1 MARSASPGG
10 YSNYE
15 DDSLFQNAI
24 FTHDISEQMR
34 VPKRIRAT
42 GDYFDDHELLSN
54 GNGEINSWNYHDK
67 IEMNVPERIVVLG
80 QDQHLVL
87 TSGTKSAPREI
98 MLENSI
104 LPKDPG
110 FVRVST
116 PPRVI
121 SLAEHHFPS
130 AAERSHED
138 GDGKELNEQQYDDYE
153 PRSLDSIEEVN
164 GSMHVGNKQRYA
176 QDNRGATGGE
186 LVKRATFSKHNSELV
201 VGRSFRD
208 ETPTFGG
215 SVENLTPTEEMTNL
229 RRQVAKMNRRLLSIE
244 LDNMQRQQRE
254 KIIYCVG
261 LAYLL
266 LKTFMWLSRK

>member
-1 MARSASPGG
+1 MARSISPGG

-15 DDSLFQNAI
+15 DDSLFQSAA

-42 GDYFDDHELLSN
+42 GDYFDDHERDLLPN
-54 GNGEINSWNYHDK
+54 GNGEINSWNYHNK
-67 IEMNVPERIVVLG
+67 IDMTVPDRIVVLG

-121 SLAEHHFPS
+121 TLNEHHFPS
-130 AAERSHED
+130 ASDEPEENAKD
-138 GDGKELNEQQYDDYE
+138 LEQQDDYGPASLESLEDPNNSQVFYSRPLASHAGHSRE
-153 PRSLDSIEEVN
+153 PTAKRS
-164 GSMHVGNKQRYA
+164 A
-176 QDNRGATGGE
+176 
-186 LVKRATFSKHNSELV
+186 FSKYNNELTLT
-201 VGRSFRD
+201 RSMRE

-215 SVENLTPTEEMTNL
+215 SVENLTPSEEVTHL
-229 RRQVAKMNRRLLSIE
+229 RRQVAKINRRLLAIE
-244 LDNMQRQQRE
+244 LESVSRQQRE
-254 KIIYCVG
+254 KVIYCVG
-261 LAYLL
+261 MAYLL
-266 LKTFMWLSRK
+266 FKTFMWLSRK

>member
-1 MARSASPGG
+1 MARSGSPGG

-15 DDSLFQNAI
+15 DDSLFQSAA

-42 GDYFDDHELLSN
+42 GDYFDDRDVLPN
-54 GNGEINSWNYHDK
+54 GNGEINSWNYHNK
-67 IEMNVPERIVVLG
+67 IDMTVPDRIVVLG

-121 SLAEHHFPS
+121 TLNEHHFPS
-130 AAERSHED
+130 ASDEPEENAKDNLQE
-138 GDGKELNEQQYDDYE
+138 DDYG
-153 PRSLDSIEEVN
+153 PGSLESVEDPNNSSVFY
-164 GSMHVGNKQRYA
+164 S
-176 QDNRGATGGE
+176 
-186 LVKRATFSKHNSELV
+186 RATASHPRGEHSTKRSAFSKYNNELTLT
-201 VGRSFRD
+201 RSMRE

-215 SVENLTPTEEMTNL
+215 SVENLTPSEELAQL
-229 RRQVAKMNRRLLSIE
+229 RRQVTRINRRLLTME
-244 LDNMQRQQRE
+244 LDMVQRKQQE

-261 LAYLL
+261 MAYLL
-266 LKTFMWLSRK
+266 FRTFMWLSRK

>member
-1 MARSASPGG
+1 MARSISPGG

-15 DDSLFQNAI
+15 DDSMFQNAA

-42 GDYFDDHELLSN
+42 GDYYDDQDLLPN
-54 GNGEINSWNYHDK
+54 GNGEINSWNYHNK
-67 IEMNVPERIVVLG
+67 IDMTVPDRIVVLG

-121 SLAEHHFPS
+121 TLSEHHFPS
-130 AAERSHED
+130 ASDEPEENAKDNNQED
-138 GDGKELNEQQYDDYE
+138 NYG
-153 PRSLDSIEEVN
+153 PASLESIEDPN
-164 GSMHVGNKQRYA
+164 SSNAYFSRPSLAHGR
-176 QDNRGATGGE
+176 DP
-186 LVKRATFSKHNSELV
+186 VKRSAFSKYNNELTLT
-201 VGRSFRD
+201 RSMRE

-215 SVENLTPTEEMTNL
+215 SVENLTPSEELTHL
-229 RRQVAKMNRRLLSIE
+229 RRQVAKINRRLLAVEIDSV
-244 LDNMQRQQRE
+244 QRQQRE

-261 LAYLL
+261 MAYFLF
-266 LKTFMWLSRK
+266 KTFMWLSRK

>member
-1 MARSASPGG
+1 MARSISPGG

-15 DDSLFQNAI
+15 DDSLFQNAAY
-24 FTHDISEQMR
+24 THDINEQMR

-42 GDYFDDHELLSN
+42 GDYFDDNELLSN
-54 GNGEINSWNYHDK
+54 GNGAINSWNYHDK
-67 IEMNVPERIVVLG
+67 IEMNVPDRIVVLG
-80 QDQHLVL
+80 QDQHL
-87 TSGTKSAPREI
+87 GTKSAPREI

-130 AAERSHED
+130 ASDEPEEREAID
-138 GDGKELNEQQYDDYE
+138 EYE
-153 PRSLDSIEEVN
+153 ARSLDSAEDMNNSTGAGGAAGTRQRMSRADGRMVVS
-164 GSMHVGNKQRYA
+164 GAGNSQ
-176 QDNRGATGGE
+176 
-186 LVKRATFSKHNSELV
+186 KRAAFSKHNAELV
-201 VGRSFRD
+201 VSRSFRD

-215 SVENLTPTEEMTNL
+215 SVENLTPPEEMTHL
-229 RRQVAKMNRRLLSIE
+229 RRQVAKMNRRLLAIE